1 MPSSSI
7 LNIGLA
13 FYACNK
19 DAPNDF
25 LQPWNKSG
33 YRGTMSSIIG
43 IQEKIIAEEY
53 IKEIEEEETDY
64 SVFCSFGNIL
74 FFFIYY
80 DKTYYINKACIFY
93 DEYWNKLNIMREG
106 YKDIDYIEKPKR
118 FEEMKTIA
126 KELSKDF
133 PLVRVDFYNL
143 KDKLLVGELTFYP
156 AGGRAKYEP
165 EDWDYKFGEM
175 IDLNK
180 IPKEHLAQEWIDI
193 LNKDQT
199 RPDQTRPDQTRPDQ
213 TRPEMIYKGYICN
226 NNNYIITIKNKL
238 QYELIA

>member
-1 MPSSSI
+1 
-7 LNIGLA
+7 
-13 FYACNK
+13 
-19 DAPNDF
+19 
-25 LQPWNKSG
+25 
-33 YRGTMSSIIG
+33 
-43 IQEKIIAEEY
+43 
-53 IKEIEEEETDY
+53 
-64 SVFCSFGNIL
+64 
-74 FFFIYY
+74 
-80 DKTYYINKACIFY
+80 
-93 DEYWNKLNIMREG
+93 
-106 YKDIDYIEKPKR
+106 
-118 FEEMKTIA
+118 MKTIA

-156 AGGRAKYEP
+156 NAGLTKYEP
-165 EDWDYKFGEM
+165 IEWDYKFGEM

-180 IPKEHLAQEWIDI
+180 IPKEHLAHEWIDI